1 MQKYG
6 YTSIPALIAMMEDD
20 RRNMLYQDYT
30 ATMLRQLTQAFISFA
45 GGKYD
50 APSFIEMVYPE
61 QRQPKQT
68 KQEIIDHVLALF
80 SE

>member
-1 MQKYG
+1 M
-6 YTSIPALIAMMEDD
+6 LDDD
-20 RRNMLYQDYT
+20 RRQTLYQDYT
-30 ATMLRQLTQAFISFA
+30 ATMLRQLTQAFVSFA
-45 GGKYD
+45 GGKWE

-61 QRQPKQT
+61 QRKPAQT